1 MRVARNF
8 INDVYV
14 MPQEEKADENRAMR
28 QAAYKQFV
36 QWQFGKLGKGD
47 QRVIPSCCTWKI
59 RLV

>member
-1 MRVARNF
+1 MEIVILNGAVMRVARNF

-36 QWQFGKLGKGD
+36 
-47 QRVIPSCCTWKI
+47 
-59 RLV
+59 